1 MTDVVSILKSLGAI
15 VTDNHF
21 VYTTERHGSV
31 YIRKDQLYPH
41 TQATSDVC
49 MLFARKFKDEDID
62 VVVGP
67 QIGGIILS
75 QWTAY
80 HLSKLKGKEILGLFT
95 EKDDDNNQL
104 FKRGYDELAKGK
116 NVLIVEDLTTTGS
129 SVKKVAQSVE
139 KAGGKVKAICV
150 MINRDPQLVN
160 SQTLGYPFSSLGI
173 FKAESFAPDAC
184 SLCEQNIPVN
194 TTVGH
199 GKKFLQKKGTI

>member
-1 MTDVVSILKSLGAI
+1 MDVISVLKDLRAI
-15 VTDNHF
+15 VTDSHF
-21 VYTTERHGSV
+21 VYTTGRHGSV

-49 MLFARKFKDEDID
+49 KLFAERFEDEDID

-75 QWTAY
+75 QWTAH
-80 HLSKLKGKEILGLFT
+80 HLSTLKGKEILGLFT

-104 FKRGYDELAKGK
+104 FKRGYDHLAKGK

-150 MINRDPQLVN
+150 MINRDPQKVN
-160 SQTLGYPFSSLGI
+160 AETLGYPFSSLDV
-173 FKAESFAPDAC
+173 FKAESYDALNC
-184 SLCEQNIPVN
+184 PLCQQGIPID

-199 GKKFLQKKGTI
+199 GNKFLHKNKH